1 MAWIEAVLL
10 LAPGLVMVY
19 VTYALR
25 SFLPTHSHPSARRLG
40 WQRSFLFLLVP
51 LVPFW
56 NASIGFML
64 VPAFLAMAAFNIER
78 LWILKSL
85 GSEGYLG
92 LLRAAV
98 THSSRRFAIVCNV
111 VAGLLVASSAG
122 ALWLVTPNAESDW
135 GWRFAA
141 GLGLY
146 GLINSYERSRAAS
159 RLFPSEKA
167 SGAI

>member
-1 MAWIEAVLL
+1 
-10 LAPGLVMVY
+10 
-19 VTYALR
+19 
-25 SFLPTHSHPSARRLG
+25 
-40 WQRSFLFLLVP
+40 
-51 LVPFW
+51 
-56 NASIGFML
+56 
-64 VPAFLAMAAFNIER
+64 
-78 LWILKSL
+78 
-85 GSEGYLG
+85 
-92 LLRAAV
+92 
-98 THSSRRFAIVCNV
+98 V
-111 VAGLLVASSAG
+111 VAGLLAASSAG